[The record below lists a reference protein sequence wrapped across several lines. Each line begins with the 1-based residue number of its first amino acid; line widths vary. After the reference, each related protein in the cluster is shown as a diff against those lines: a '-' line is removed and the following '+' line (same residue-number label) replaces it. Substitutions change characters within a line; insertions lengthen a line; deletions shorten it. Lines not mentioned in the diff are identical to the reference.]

1 MGMSDT
7 NAFVGLDGHKEQIAV
22 AIASAGRD
30 GEVRFWGTV
39 PNKPGAVERLVRKL
53 GERHG
58 RVECAYEAGPT
69 GYGLYRQLIALGV
82 GCKVV
87 APSRTPK
94 KPGDRIKNDRRDALT
109 LARLL
114 RAGELSFVWV
124 PDEVHEARRD
134 LVRARQAASA
144 DVRKARQR
152 IQSFL
157 LKEGRSYGRKPWGYN
172 HRVWLANQSFAHPA
186 QQIAFQSYLNAQEQA
201 ESRRAELDRQID
213 ELLPQWSLAP
223 IVEALQAL
231 KGIGRVIAV
240 ALVAEV
246 GDLTRFANPRQLMA
260 YLGLVPGEH
269 SSGAR
274 IRPHGITKAGN
285 VPLRALLF
293 EAAWCYRTPPKV
305 GSWLWTRLPEVGQEI
320 KDIAWKAQVRLNGR
334 YRRLTGRGK
343 RTQIAVTA
351 VARELLGFVWAIATR
366 VAATMAAPPVEAEG
380 RA

>member
-1 MGMSDT
+1 MSDID
-7 NAFVGLDGHKEQIAV
+7 AFVGLDVHKQQIAV

-30 GEVRFWGTV
+30 GEVRLWGTI
-39 PNKPGAVERLVRKL
+39 PNKPTAVERLIKKL

-58 RVECAYEAGPT
+58 RIECAYEAGPT
-69 GYGLYRQLIALGV
+69 GYGLYRQLAAMGI

-87 APSRTPK
+87 APSRTPR
-94 KPGDRIKNDRRDALT
+94 KPGERIKNDTRDALT

-114 RAGELSFVWV
+114 RAGELTFVWV
-124 PDEVHEARRD
+124 PDEVHEAMRD
-134 LVRARQAASA
+134 LVRARQAASL

-186 QQIAFQSYLNAQEQA
+186 QQIAFQSYLNAHEQA

-213 ELLPQWSLAP
+213 ELLPQWPLAP

-240 ALVAEV
+240 ALVTEV

-269 SSGAR
+269 SSGDR
-274 IRPHGITKAGN
+274 VRPRGITKAGN

-305 GSWLWTRLPEVGQEI
+305 GSWLWTRLPKAGQAI
-320 KDIAWKAQVRLNGR
+320 KDIAWKAQVRLKGR

-343 RTQIAVTA
+343 RTQVAVTA

-366 VAATMAAPPVEAEG
+366 VAATMPAPQAGAEG

>member
-1 MGMSDT
+1 MSDI
-7 NAFVGLDGHKEQIAV
+7 NAFVGLDVHKEQIAV

-30 GEVRFWGTV
+30 GEVRLWGTI
-39 PNKPGAVERLVRKL
+39 PNKPTAVERLVKKL

-58 RVECAYEAGPT
+58 RIECAYEAGPT
-69 GYGLYRQLIALGV
+69 GYGLYRQLAAMGI

-87 APSRTPK
+87 APSRTPRR
-94 KPGDRIKNDRRDALT
+94 PGERIKNDTRDALT

-114 RAGELSFVWV
+114 RAGELTFVWV
-124 PDEVHEARRD
+124 PDEVHEAMRD
-134 LVRARQAASA
+134 LVRARQAASS

-172 HRVWLANQSFAHPA
+172 HRVWLADQSFAHPA
-186 QQIAFQSYLNAQEQA
+186 QQIAFQSYLNAHEQA

-213 ELLPQWSLAP
+213 ELLPRWSLAP

-240 ALVAEV
+240 ALVTEV

-269 SSGAR
+269 SSGDR
-274 IRPHGITKAGN
+274 VRPRGITKAGT

-305 GSWLWTRLPEVGQEI
+305 GSWLWTRLPEVGQAI

-343 RTQIAVTA
+343 RTQVAVTA
-351 VARELLGFVWAIATR
+351 VARELLGFVWAIAIQ
-366 VAATMAAPPVEAEG
+366 VAATMPAPQARAEG